1 MALTTITLRFNSNV
15 FMPTPSPGD
24 VIHVIYDVSVDADPN
39 AYPAG
44 GEPIDFSNEFAEVH
58 SVIGDL
64 ALAPPAVGQADGVGA
79 MVPVFQRAAAPND
92 VNQGTIRFYQGGG
105 AGANL
110 AELTVGAYP
119 NTLVFALMV
128 HGRPITD
135 AQ

>member
-1 MALTTITLRFNSNV
+1 MALTTFTLAFNSNA
-15 FMPTPSPGD
+15 FAPSPSPGD
-24 VIHVIYDVSVDADPN
+24 VIHAIYAVTVSTAGGN

-44 GEPIDFSNEFAEVH
+44 GEVVDFSGEFAEVH
-58 SVIGDL
+58 S
-64 ALAPPAVGQADGVGA
+64 ALPSLVLSDPGVGQADVIGA
-79 MVPVFQRAAAPND
+79 MVAAVQLINPAAG
-92 VNQGTIRFYQGGG
+92 VLRFYQGGG

-119 NTLVFALMV
+119 NFLRLTITC